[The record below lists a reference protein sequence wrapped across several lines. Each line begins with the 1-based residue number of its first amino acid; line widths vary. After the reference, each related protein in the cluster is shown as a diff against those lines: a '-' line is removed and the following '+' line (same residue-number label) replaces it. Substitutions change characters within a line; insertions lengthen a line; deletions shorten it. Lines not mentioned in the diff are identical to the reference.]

1 MSARALLMLLLL
13 ALQGC
18 VGLPVRAGWRE
29 APPLPDPRWFH
40 RAASDLEGRLYAFGG
55 RVAVVP
61 GAREMGL
68 GRRSLDILEVGAQRW
83 RRGPRLPMYRARN
96 RMKIRM
102 KKAGDIVSPP
112 IREWVE
118 EYDYEIALLAE
129 VPPGTAGRDGL
140 IYWFQEPG
148 PIVFDHSTE
157 SWDQPYVAL
166 SDSDRPGWVDPV
178 PRLVRQASVTA
189 TAPDGKIYHVGGLGY
204 PLQRSE
210 RDPRGT
216 HKWSLL
222 AAMEVFD
229 PATHTWTERAPMQ
242 RARQLFAGT
251 FGRDGRL
258 YVFGGYGHAGSVR
271 ASDSDSEE
279 RFLEAAKE
287 MKFLGRNALT
297 STEIYDPATDTWI
310 AGAPM
315 PYGRNAMGAAL
326 GADGRIYVV
335 GGAVSYSS
343 PVPRADVFV
352 YDPAKDRW
360 EIGPRLRRRR
370 YHHAVT
376 VDPKGRIYAIGGIAG
391 KRLLSMAPTDSVEVL
406 DTSAVVDTKTAP
418 EPRAPA
424 SRSPEPPGPELEHQ
438 E

>member
-1 MSARALLMLLLL
+1 MSARLLL
-13 ALQGC
+13 ALPLLALIGC
-18 VGLPVRAGWRE
+18 VSLPVQAGWRD

-40 RAASDLEGRLYAFGG
+40 RSASDLEGRLYAFGG

-68 GRRSLDILEVGAQRW
+68 GPRSLDILDPSARRW
-83 RRGPRLPMYRARN
+83 RRGPPLPMYRARN
-96 RMKIRM
+96 RMKKHM

-112 IREWVE
+112 IREWIK

-148 PIVFDHSTE
+148 PIVFDPSTE
-157 SWDQPYVAL
+157 RWDQPYVAF
-166 SDSDRPGWVDPV
+166 SDSDRPGWLDPV

-210 RDPRGT
+210 RDLRAT
-216 HKWSLL
+216 RKWHLL

-229 PATHTWTERAPMQ
+229 PATKTWTERAPMQ

-258 YVFGGYGHAGSVR
+258 YVFGGYGHSGSVR
-271 ASDSDSEE
+271 AEEHDSEE
-279 RFLEAAKE
+279 SFLEAAKE
-287 MKFLGRNALT
+287 MELLGRNALT
-297 STEIYDPATDTWI
+297 STEIYDPATDTWV

-335 GGAVSYSS
+335 GGAISYSS

-352 YDPAKDRW
+352 YDPATDRW
-360 EIGPRLRRRR
+360 EIGPRLRHRR

-406 DTSAVVDTKTAP
+406 DTSTVVDTETAP
-418 EPRAPA
+418 EP
-424 SRSPEPPGPELEHQ
+424 SPPGTRQPRVPGPELEDQ

>member
-1 MSARALLMLLLL
+1 MSARCLFTLLLL
-13 ALQGC
+13 GLMGC
-18 VGLPVRAGWRE
+18 ASLPVQAGWRD
-29 APPLPDPRWFH
+29 APPLPKPRWFH
-40 RAASDLEGRLYAFGG
+40 RAASDLAGGLYAFGG

-68 GRRSLDILEVGAQRW
+68 GPRSLDILDGGAKRW
-83 RRGPRLPMYRARN
+83 RRGPPLPMYRARS
-96 RMKIRM
+96 RMTTRM
-102 KKAGDIVSPP
+102 KKPGDIVSPP
-112 IREWVE
+112 IREWVTE
-118 EYDYEIALLAE
+118 HDYEVGLLAE

-148 PIVFDHSTE
+148 PIVFDPATGR
-157 SWDQPYVAL
+157 WDQPYVAL
-166 SDSDRPGWVDPV
+166 SDGDVRRWLDPV

-210 RDPRGT
+210 RDPRET
-216 HKWSLL
+216 HRWSLL

-229 PATHTWTERAPMQ
+229 PATHTWTELAPMQ

-258 YVFGGYGHAGSVR
+258 YVFGGYGHSGSVR
-271 ASDSDSEE
+271 AVDYDSEAT
-279 RFLEAAKE
+279 FLAAAEE
-287 MKFLGRNALT
+287 MKHLGRHALT
-297 STEIYDPATDTWI
+297 STEIYDPETDTWV

-335 GGAVSYSS
+335 GGALSYSI

-352 YDPAKDRW
+352 YDPATDRW
-360 EIGPRLRRRR
+360 ALGPRLRRRR

-406 DTSAVVDTKTAP
+406 DTSALAPP
-418 EPRAPA
+418 EP
-424 SRSPEPPGPELEHQ
+424 SPEPPGPELEDQ

>member
-1 MSARALLMLLLL
+1 
-13 ALQGC
+13 
-18 VGLPVRAGWRE
+18 
-29 APPLPDPRWFH
+29 
-40 RAASDLEGRLYAFGG
+40 
-55 RVAVVP
+55 
-61 GAREMGL
+61 
-68 GRRSLDILEVGAQRW
+68 
-83 RRGPRLPMYRARN
+83 
-96 RMKIRM
+96 MKLHM

-118 EYDYEIALLAE
+118 EYDYEIRLLAE
-129 VPPGTAGRDGL
+129 VTPGTAGRDGL

-148 PIVFDHSTE
+148 PIVFDPSTE
-157 SWDQPYVAL
+157 QWDQPYVAF
-166 SDSDRPGWVDPV
+166 SDSDRPGWLDPV

-210 RDPRGT
+210 RNPPGT
-216 HKWSLL
+216 LSWSLL

-229 PATHTWTERAPMQ
+229 PATNTWTELAPMQ

-271 ASDSDSEE
+271 AVDYDSQES
-279 RFLEAAKE
+279 FLEAAME

-297 STEIYDPATDTWI
+297 STEIYDPETDTWTE
-310 AGAPM
+310 GAPM

-352 YDPAKDRW
+352 YDPATDHW

-376 VDPKGRIYAIGGIAG
+376 VDRKGRIYAIGGIAG

-406 DTSAVVDTKTAP
+406 DTSAVVETEPAP
-418 EPRAPA
+418 EPRGPERPDPEPHSPA
-424 SRSPEPPGPELEHQ
+424 SPGPVLEDQ